1 MVKIPLIVDAKSCL
15 QLEFRAQKQNKKI
28 APKEESLRKLF
39 YAKLC
44 VILARI
50 FEVLFWLVPNLIF
63 GSHEQ
68 WKYLQNPN
76 HNTRIKQA
84 KKFT

>member
-1 MVKIPLIVDAKSCL
+1 MVKITLIVDAKSCL
-15 QLEFRAQKQNKKI
+15 QLEARAEKQNKKI

-50 FEVLFWLVPNLIF
+50 FEVLF
-63 GSHEQ
+63 
-68 WKYLQNPN
+68 
-76 HNTRIKQA
+76 
-84 KKFT
+84 

>member
-1 MVKIPLIVDAKSCL
+1 MVKIPLIVDTKSCL
-15 QLEFRAQKQNKKI
+15 QLEVRAQKQNKKI

-50 FEVLFWLVPNLIF
+50 FEVLFWLVPNPILAPVNNESTYKIQITAL
-63 GSHEQ
+63 E
-68 WKYLQNPN
+68 
-76 HNTRIKQA
+76 
-84 KKFT
+84 